1 MWLGLLLALF
11 AAACYGVASAIQ
23 AVAARAMR
31 EDRHGVDPALLLR
44 LLRQWRYLTS
54 LVFDAIGLV
63 AQIIAVHILPLFL
76 MQAALSA
83 SIVVTALLAV
93 RLFNMRLSRVEW
105 TAVAVVCGGLAM
117 LGLSAESQ
125 GGGQTSF
132 TFRLALL
139 IGAVALGVLGLA
151 AGQLPDPAR
160 TAALGLVGGLGF
172 GALGL
177 AFRVI
182 PSLSMPGL
190 LTNPATYTVPVAG
203 IFAGWF
209 YTSAMQRGGV
219 VAATAM
225 MLIGETVPPAL
236 VGVLLLG
243 DHARPGWTVVA
254 WLGFVVA
261 LTGALALARFGEV
274 SEPTAPP
281 PAEPELSRV

>member
-44 LLRQWRYLTS
+44 LLRQWRYLIS
-54 LVFDAIGLV
+54 LAFDAIGLV
-63 AQIIAVHILPLFL
+63 AQIVAVHILPLFL

-83 SIVVTALLAV
+83 SIVVTALLSV
-93 RLFNMRLSRVEW
+93 RLFNMALSRVEW
-105 TAVAVVCGGLAM
+105 SAVAVVCGGLAL

-125 GGGQTSF
+125 GSGQASF
-132 TFRLALL
+132 GFRLALL
-139 IGAVALGVLGLA
+139 VAAVSLGALGLA

-172 GALGL
+172 AALGL
-177 AFRVI
+177 AFRLI
-182 PSLSMPGL
+182 PSLALPGL
-190 LTNPATYTVPVAG
+190 LTNPAAYTVPVAG

-225 MLIGETVPPAL
+225 MLVGETVPPAL
-236 VGVLLLG
+236 IGVLLLG
-243 DHARPGWTVVA
+243 DRARPGWTAVA
-254 WLGFVVA
+254 YLGFLIA
-261 LTGALALARFGEV
+261 LAGALALARFGEV
-274 SEPTAPP
+274 SPP
-281 PAEPELSRV
+281 PAKPSEPELSRV